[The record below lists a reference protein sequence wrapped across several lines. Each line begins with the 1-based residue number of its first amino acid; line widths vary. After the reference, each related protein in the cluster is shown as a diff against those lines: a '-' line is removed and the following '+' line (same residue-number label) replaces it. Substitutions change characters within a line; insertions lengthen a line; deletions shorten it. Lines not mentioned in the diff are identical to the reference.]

1 VVISLTMK
9 NRTYTEL
16 IRLSSWEDRFNYV
29 KLHGTV
35 AGETFGA
42 NRYLNQR
49 FYQSREW
56 RALKNKII
64 LRDNGCDLG
73 FPGYEIQGKI
83 IVHHL
88 EPVTVD
94 DLTMND
100 LPNFLLDPGNL
111 ICVSYETHNAIHY
124 GSNDYIKSREL
135 VERKPYDTCP
145 WR

>member
-1 VVISLTMK
+1 MK
-9 NRTYTEL
+9 KSYSEL
-16 IRLSSWEDRFNYV
+16 IRLSSWEERFNYA

-49 FYQSREW
+49 FYQSDEW
-56 RALKNKII
+56 KRIKNQII

-73 FPGYEIQGKI
+73 FPGYEVKGKI

-88 EPVTVD
+88 TPIVLD
-94 DLTMND
+94 DFFTTGSYD
-100 LPNFLLDPGNL
+100 CLLDPENL

-124 GSNDYIKSREL
+124 GSDDYIKSREYI
-135 VERKPYDTCP
+135 ERKPNDTCP

>member
-1 VVISLTMK
+1 VVISLMMK
-9 NRTYTEL
+9 SRTYTEL
-16 IRLSSWEDRFNYV
+16 IRLSSWEDRFNYA
-29 KLHGTV
+29 KLYGVV

-49 FYQSREW
+49 FYQSKEW
-56 RALKNKII
+56 RQLKTKII

-100 LPNFLLDPGNL
+100 LPNFLLDPENL

-124 GSNDYIKSREL
+124 GSNDYIKSREF